1 MGLWYAVSNVQA
13 GANVGLTISLVALGA
28 LVEESSDESTI
39 DRTGVPLLLGDP
51 HGDSTSTGNSDINMT
66 GVPSLIRDSDSDT
79 SNDVLME
86 IEAFEPPPISG
97 LSKLDVSYSLSTGN
111 REKGIYTAFNYI

>member
-1 MGLWYAVSNVQA
+1 MGLWYTVSNVQA
-13 GANVGLTISLVALGA
+13 GANVGL
-28 LVEESSDESTI
+28 
-39 DRTGVPLLLGDP
+39 
-51 HGDSTSTGNSDINMT
+51 
-66 GVPSLIRDSDSDT
+66 DT

-86 IEAFEPPPISG
+86 IEAFEPPPMSG